1 VINISEKQSDIKV
14 YRHEL
19 KYYLNKQKAF
29 ELIKIISNFM
39 NKDEFNGENGEYF
52 IRSLY
57 FDTYNNLDYYNK
69 LIGVSERKKIR
80 LRIYDFDA
88 KKVKLEIKNR
98 YGPYMMKE
106 TVTISSEDATILISG
121 NSNNLLNYQSNIT
134 NSIYKL
140 MHHTL
145 YRPTLLV
152 DYEREAYT
160 YPFDNIRITFDKNI
174 RVNNYDFNLFNNKIN
189 MTPMLESD
197 VFILEVKYD
206 HMIPS
211 FLLNII
217 STITA
222 QRSSISKYCLGRLK
236 I

>member
-1 VINISEKQSDIKV
+1 MINISEVQSDIKV

-19 KYYLNKQKAF
+19 KYYINKQRAF

-39 NKDEFNGENGEYF
+39 DKDDFNGDNGEYF

-69 LIGVSERKKIR
+69 MIGVSERKKLR
-80 LRIYDFDA
+80 LRIYDLDTET
-88 KKVKLEIKNR
+88 VKLEIKNR

-106 TVTISSEDATILISG
+106 TVTISSDDANSLISG
-121 NSNNLLNYQSNIT
+121 NSSKLLEYQSSIT
-134 NSIYKL
+134 NSVYNL
-140 MHHTL
+140 MHHSL

-160 YPFDNIRITFDKNI
+160 YPFDNIRITFDKNV
-174 RVNNYDFNLFNNKIN
+174 RVNNFNFNLFSNKVN
-189 MTPMLESD
+189 MIPVLESD

-206 HMIPS
+206 HMIPH
-211 FLLNII
+211 FLLNTI
-217 STITA
+217 STITT
-222 QRSSISKYCLGRLK
+222 QRSSISKYCLGRK